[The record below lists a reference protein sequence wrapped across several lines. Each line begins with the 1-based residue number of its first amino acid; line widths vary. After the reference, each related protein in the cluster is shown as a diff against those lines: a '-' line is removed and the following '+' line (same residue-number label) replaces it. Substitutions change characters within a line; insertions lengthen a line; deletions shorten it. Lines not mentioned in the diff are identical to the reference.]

1 MKLLIVSDIHGS
13 GYYADKLKDIA
24 IKENPDKI
32 ILLGDIYYH
41 GPRNELTQ
49 EYNPMHVAEIL
60 NKMKDVIFCVRGNCD
75 AEVDEMISQFSFNDE
90 IEMIIGNKVVLFTH
104 GHKYNMDNLPKKNID
119 VLVYGHFHTGF
130 IKSQDGILFLNP
142 GSMSLP
148 KENTKHSYIIWNDD
162 KIYLK
167 DIDGTV
173 IQSKNLG

>member
-60 NKMKDVIFCVRGNCD
+60 NKMN
-75 AEVDEMISQFSFNDE
+75 
-90 IEMIIGNKVVLFTH
+90 
-104 GHKYNMDNLPKKNID
+104 
-119 VLVYGHFHTGF
+119 
-130 IKSQDGILFLNP
+130 
-142 GSMSLP
+142 
-148 KENTKHSYIIWNDD
+148 
-162 KIYLK
+162 
-167 DIDGTV
+167 
-173 IQSKNLG
+173 

>member
-1 MKLLIVSDIHGS
+1 MKLMIVSDIHGS
-13 GYYADKLKDIA
+13 GYYADK
-24 IKENPDKI
+24 IKEIVEKEKPEKL

-41 GPRNELTQ
+41 GPRNDLTQ

-60 NKMKDVIFCVRGNCD
+60 NSMKEIILCIKGNCD

-142 GSMSLP
+142 GSISLP